1 MKPSAFSCR
10 PLTGKH
16 VFAMFAAFF
25 AVVLAANVA
34 LVFEARRSF
43 NGLTEDNAYERGL
56 AYNETL
62 AQQARQTREG
72 WSGKVSYN
80 SETGRFS
87 VTLTDRS
94 GPVAGAKVVLD
105 LIRPVRTGEDR
116 SVALTP
122 SSPPG
127 TYVGALRPPLPGQW
141 DVRLRARDGER
152 TFETLTRIVVP
163 D

>member
-1 MKPSAFSCR
+1 MKPSAIPHR

-16 VFAMFAAFF
+16 VFALFAAFF

-43 NGLTEDNAYERGL
+43 NGLTENNAYEKGL
-56 AYNETL
+56 AYNEHL

-72 WSGKVSYN
+72 WSGTVSYD
-80 SETGRFS
+80 SGTGRFS
-87 VTLTDRS
+87 VTLIDRS
-94 GPVAGAKVVLD
+94 GPVADAEVVLD
-105 LIRPVRTGEDR
+105 LIRPVRTGEDQ
-116 SVALTP
+116 SATLTP
-122 SSPPG
+122 SSLPG
-127 TYVGALRPPLPGQW
+127 PYVGTLRPPLPGQW